1 MRFNK
6 DMFDKS
12 LHNQQTFE
20 LGIYSFELSQ
30 PNEQSEIK
38 QHLNLLVVTWMW
50 RSPFKFIVSPMI
62 VPPTSFDIGA
72 DPLVIILWLTW
83 LEPHTTIPLAGT
95 FEPGY
100 TLSISLLWI
109 YYASIYF
116 SPTCFPSAIHK
127 KTCITSMNSD
137 IVIYD

>member
-6 DMFDKS
+6 DMFYKI
-12 LHNQQTFE
+12 LHNQQTSE
-20 LGIYSFELSQ
+20 LGINPFELSQ

-38 QHLNLLVVTWMW
+38 KHLNLLVVTWMW
-50 RSPFKFIVSPMI
+50 RSPFNFIVSPMI
-62 VPPTSFDIGA
+62 PPRTSFDIGTN
-72 DPLVIILWLTW
+72 PLVIILWLTW
-83 LEPHTTIPLAGT
+83 LETHTIIPSAGT

-109 YYASIYF
+109 NYASIYF

-127 KTCITSMNSD
+127 KTCITSMNSN

>member
-6 DMFDKS
+6 DMFDKR
-12 LHNQQTFE
+12 LHNQQTSK
-20 LGIYSFELSQ
+20 LGLYPFELSQ

-38 QHLNLLVVTWMW
+38 KHLNLLVFTWMW

-83 LEPHTTIPLAGT
+83 LEPHTTIPSTGT

-100 TLSISLLWI
+100 TFSISPLWI
-109 YYASIYF
+109 NYESIYF
-116 SPTCFPSAIHK
+116 SPTCFPSSIHE
-127 KTCITSMNSD
+127 KTCITSMNSN